1 MLVALLG
8 MTFNTGKHEKP
19 FWGANIYLQRRLDS
33 TSVFKAPPRE
43 VLWVLWLC
51 RAFPFQWTHCIH
63 ICDQEKQRNLSG
75 EGCDLM
81 KGCLRED
88 FFIPAEKAKSIRA
101 LHGSAHSQE
110 WLACPS
116 LPVGRPGKTNTSSF
130 ARINKPWS
138 SLEVDRNWATFCYSY
153 GRALVRTRICHPEVR
168 EFPRSQVLHWALYKL
183 AVLGTC
189 CTRSSKPPLF
199 ALEVPTFS
207 SFSLNCLQMYTSF
220 SLKDTSI
227 PQLAQTLEWVDDLAV
242 LSAFRVFCFSLPSAP
257 FCPQWDVSAFS

>member
-19 FWGANIYLQRRLDS
+19 FWGANIYLPRRLDS
-33 TSVFKAPPRE
+33 TSVFKAPLRE
-43 VLWVLWLC
+43 VFWVWWLC
-51 RAFPFQWTHCIH
+51 REFPFQWTHCIH
-63 ICDQEKQRNLSG
+63 ICDQEKHRNLSG

-88 FFIPAEKAKSIRA
+88 FFIPAEKVKSIEA

-116 LPVGRPGKTNTSSF
+116 LPVGRPGKTNTSFF
-130 ARINKPWS
+130 ARINKQWN

-168 EFPRSQVLHWALYKL
+168 EFPRSCTGLCTSWQCLGRAVQGAQNLHCLLLKYLLSVAFPWTVCK
-183 AVLGTC
+183 
-189 CTRSSKPPLF
+189 CTQAFLWR
-199 ALEVPTFS
+199 T
-207 SFSLNCLQMYTSF
+207 LQF
-220 SLKDTSI
+220 
-227 PQLAQTLEWVDDLAV
+227 
-242 LSAFRVFCFSLPSAP
+242 LSWLRL
-257 FCPQWDVSAFS
+257 WNE